1 MGRPPRYDAD
11 QLLDAA
17 ARQVA
22 LAGPRAVS
30 MTAVA
35 NAAGVP
41 SGSLYHRFA
50 GRPALLAA
58 LWLRTVER
66 FQAGFLAATATD
78 PPLTAAIAAAR
89 HVITWAREHPDES
102 AILRYG
108 AHDFAEPEWPP
119 TDRERLTRAN
129 ATVGAALQALAE
141 RLGTGMELERLAVAV
156 IDLPYAAIRRHT
168 DAGRAI
174 PPGVE
179 EFVAST
185 VTAALQSR

>member
-1 MGRPPRYDAD
+1 MGRPPLYDVD

-17 ARQVA
+17 VHQVA
-22 LAGPRAVS
+22 GAGPRAVS

-35 NAAGVP
+35 SAAGVP

-78 PPLTAAIAAAR
+78 PPLTAAIDAAR
-89 HVITWAREHPDES
+89 HVITWAREHPAES

-108 AHDFAEPEWPP
+108 ARDFAEPDWP
-119 TDRERLTRAN
+119 TADRERLTSAN
-129 ATVGAALQALAE
+129 AAIGAALQALAE
-141 RLGTGMELERLAVAV
+141 RFDPEMVLERLAVAV
-156 IDLPYAAIRRHT
+156 IDLPYATIRRHT

-174 PPGVE
+174 PPDAE
-179 EFVAST
+179 EFVADT
-185 VTAALQSR
+185 VTAALRSR